1 MAGSIFFFHDT
12 IQFIRERH
20 FFFVNGYYVE
30 MRILNAVSIV
40 AFWTS
45 DFFKRVLVKKFFLFP
60 NVFGRN
66 ETKYGWKM
74 RVLEVRMESIWK
86 IVHRKKKKMQ
96 MEKKRTYLKHM
107 KNDNYLCACFL
118 FFLSFVSLTYYSP
131 LTHTYI
137 HFLFLS
143 LDLFLHIAQL
153 SLIKITHH
161 RHSHNSCDT

>member
-74 RVLEVRMESIWK
+74 RALEVRMESIWK

-96 MEKKRTYLKHM
+96 MEKKKNILK
-107 KNDNYLCACFL
+107 
-118 FFLSFVSLTYYSP
+118 
-131 LTHTYI
+131 THEKW
-137 HFLFLS
+137 
-143 LDLFLHIAQL
+143 QL
-153 SLIKITHH
+153 SLCMFSFFSLFCLSHILFSSNTHIH
-161 RHSHNSCDT
+161 TFSLSLSWSLSPHCSIIPD

>member
-30 MRILNAVSIV
+30 TRILNAVSIV
-40 AFWTS
+40 ASWTS
-45 DFFKRVLVKKFFLFP
+45 DFLKRVLVKKFFLFP

-66 ETKYGWKM
+66 ETKYGRKM

-96 MEKKRTYLKHM
+96 MEKKKNILKTHE
-107 KNDNYLCACFL
+107 KWQLSLCMFSFFSHTL
-118 FFLSFVSLTYYSP
+118 FSSN
-131 LTHTYI
+131 TYI
-137 HFLFLS
+137 HSLFLS

>member
-66 ETKYGWKM
+66 ETKYGRKM

-86 IVHRKKKKMQ
+86 IVHRKKKKMR
-96 MEKKRTYLKHM
+96 MEKKKNILKTHE
-107 KNDNYLCACFL
+107 KWQLLSLCMFSFFSHTL
-118 FFLSFVSLTYYSP
+118 FSSN
-131 LTHTYI
+131 TYI
-137 HFLFLS
+137 HSLFLS